1 SESFDLVIDGMEVT
15 SGSTRIHDRKQL
27 EEAMKARGLNPE
39 NFAMHLEAYDW
50 GMPPHAGWGLGL
62 YRLMMVMAK
71 VRNIREV
78 ILFPRDRYRLTP

>member
-1 SESFDLVIDGMEVT
+1 MEVT